1 MNKKNF
7 RRGNIMLKN
16 SRLIGLSILIGS
28 IALLIFSS
36 ICFRRAEQT
45 LAEDVAR
52 YIEENQKAFPI
63 GLYSSQSCTIIY
75 ASDGNI
81 ALAGNNEDWNRPIG
95 NIWFLPA
102 EKGKFGRVYFGW
114 RFNDVRYPQGGMN
127 DKGLFFDG
135 ATAENVVVPRDSSK
149 IPYEG
154 NLILKAM
161 EECST
166 VEEALKLYDRYD
178 V

>member
-1 MNKKNF
+1 MKVFNKNTKTA
-7 RRGNIMLKN
+7 
-16 SRLIGLSILIGS
+16 ILIVFV
-28 IALLIFSS
+28 IALISGLAAVQDQVIEAKLNYSS
-36 ICFRRAEQT
+36 PPEFDSSKPSQY
-45 LAEDVAR
+45 L
-52 YIEENQKAFPI
+52 QKAFPI
-63 GLYSSQSCTIIY
+63 GLDPSQSCTIIY
-75 ASDGNI
+75 ASDGKI

-114 RFNDVRYPQGGMN
+114 RFNGVRYPQGGMN
-127 DKGLFFDG
+127 DQGLFFDG
-135 ATAENVVVPRDSSK
+135 ATAESVVVPRDKNK